1 MAKAPMRRKCFAV
14 TQLSGLIGRRDSW
27 NPQQVICLCKGNQ
40 VSSGFCCPLSSQEE
54 IDEIWTFIDALAACF
69 LRLLNCNTNVTITIG
84 FFSMNV
90 FTQVAEFFWGALVT
104 DDPHPVLEHTYTCR
118 TIVHML
124 NKQVFPH
131 MQVPNPLTF
140 WRRQSFPASP
150 SSYFSPIFT
159 I

>member
-1 MAKAPMRRKCFAV
+1 MRRKCFAV

-54 IDEIWTFIDALAACF
+54 IDEIWTFIDTLAACF
-69 LRLLNCNTNVTITIG
+69 LRLLNCNTNVIITIG

-90 FTQVAEFFWGALVT
+90 FMQVAEFFWGALVT
-104 DDPHPVLEHTYTCR
+104 DDPHPVLDHTYTCW
-118 TIVHML
+118 TTVHVL
-124 NKQVFPH
+124 NKCFH
-131 MQVPNPLTF
+131 ICKSRILWLTF
-140 WRRQSFPASP
+140 WRQQSFPASP